1 LVRPLRHTSNGMD
14 LKTFIFMGRSGCG
27 KGTQAKLL
35 IDELKKRDP
44 VREVTYLES
53 GEGFREL
60 LAQDTHTSLLAKDI
74 MDRGA
79 LQPAFL
85 AIHIWSHL
93 FIKNMKGD
101 EHMVIDGTPRKLNEA
116 RIFADALRFY
126 KRPEPAVLHVN
137 VSRAWSRERLLSRG
151 RGDDK
156 SANIEG
162 RLDWFD
168 SAVVPAI
175 EYFRDEADM
184 RVIDINGEQ
193 SIEDVKAE
201 ILGKVF

>member
-1 LVRPLRHTSNGMD
+1 MD